1 MSAEV
6 RETQE
11 EGRIPWTPFE
21 DSGVKVCLGRREGIP
36 PPLESSNPWSRNVD
50 SSSTSADLI
59 VVGAGP
65 CGLAVGAAARKE
77 GLHPILLEAGTVVN
91 SLVGYPPY
99 MEFFSTSERLELEDV
114 PFPTPRE
121 KPSRQEAMAY
131 YRGIVRYFDLD
142 VRTHHRVMEI
152 RPPDLSKASDPGG
165 FVVDVMGPHET
176 QLRFSAPSLVV
187 ATGGFHE
194 PNRLGVPGDDLPKVI
209 HYWREAHPYW
219 DQDVAVV
226 GGGNSAVDAAL
237 QLFRVGARVTLI
249 HFQNELDRGVKPWVL
264 PDIRNRLEKGEIQ
277 VRWGHQVK
285 SIHPQSV
292 CIESVGGGK
301 KEELANDWLFA
312 MIGWHG
318 DRTLLES
325 VGVPFH
331 PETGVPAHDPET
343 METPVQALYIAGVLA
358 AGDDANKI
366 FIENGRLHG
375 GQIVQHI
382 LRRQGEA
389 STPGR

>member
-1 MSAEV
+1 M
-6 RETQE
+6 
-11 EGRIPWTPFE
+11 
-21 DSGVKVCLGRREGIP
+21 
-36 PPLESSNPWSRNVD
+36 D

-65 CGLAVGAAARKE
+65 CGLAVGAAARKR
-77 GLHPILLEAGTVVN
+77 GLHPILLEAGAVVN

-99 MEFFSTSERLELEDV
+99 MEFFSTSERLELENV

-131 YRGIVRYFDLD
+131 YRGIVRHFGLD
-142 VRTHHRVMEI
+142 VRTYHKVVGVHRQDRSEG
-152 RPPDLSKASDPGG
+152 SSPGG
-165 FVVDVMGPHET
+165 FRVEVKGPHET
-176 QLRFSAPSLVV
+176 PLHFSTPSVVV

-194 PNRLGVPGDDLPKVI
+194 PNPLGVPGDHLPKVL
-209 HYWREAHPYW
+209 HYWSEAHPYW

-277 VRWGHQVK
+277 VRWGHRVK
-285 SIHPQSV
+285 AVHPHSV
-292 CIESVGGGK
+292 QIEPVEGGEV
-301 KEELANDWLFA
+301 EELVNQWLFA
-312 MIGWHG
+312 MTGWRG

-325 VGVPFH
+325 LDVPFH
-331 PETGVPAHDPET
+331 PETGIPAHDPET
-343 METPVQALYIAGVLA
+343 METPVPGLYIAGVLA

-375 GQIVQHI
+375 GQIVQDI
-382 LRRQGEA
+382 LRRQGEG
-389 STPGR
+389 STPHR